1 MLSKKKTSGYCPACH
16 KNVPHRRRFSS
27 RFTRL
32 LDNLSLS
39 ILRLFRIGPWF
50 CVHCDKKSLFLAG
63 RRSDA
68 LDYRSAA
75 LGNEQPVAT
84 RKQTKPVLKSQI
96 RKPEPEAQKEL
107 QQETRQKNPQKPQ
120 PKPTATKK
128 PVASPDPKPAA
139 QPIGNFLKSDR
150 SLTNR
155 KHRLERFSEKYR
167 DAVVRRILAGTATIS
182 QIRND
187 KQLSETEI
195 AEWIADLFDRREKKI
210 EQLERIVNSISNAKL
225 KSAQTSRPGAQT
237 QTKPR

>member
-32 LDNLSLS
+32 LDNLTLS
-39 ILRLFRIGPWF
+39 ILRLFRVGPWF
-50 CVHCDKKSLFLAG
+50 CVHCDNKTLFLAG

-75 LGNEQPVAT
+75 LGNEKPVAI
-84 RKQTKPVLKSQI
+84 RKQTKPVLKSQLK
-96 RKPEPEAQKEL
+96 KPESEPQQK
-107 QQETRQKNPQKPQ
+107 
-120 PKPTATKK
+120 KPTATKK
-128 PVASPDPKPAA
+128 PAASTDSKPAA

-155 KHRLERFSEKYR
+155 KQRLERFSEKYR

-195 AEWIADLFDRREKKI
+195 AEWIADLFERREKKI
-210 EQLERIVNSISNAKL
+210 EQLERMVNSISKAKL
-225 KSAQTSRPGAQT
+225 ESVPSSRPRAQT